1 MHLQDNGP
9 LRCPCNDAT
18 ILFLK
23 PVPDAKLAQRLALLK
38 AKFAL
43 PGDREIAASF
53 YFDLTL
59 RAMLA
64 VRLVF
69 SCRFCQQFY
78 LQFSIIKKLVL
89 ESVS

>member
-1 MHLQDNGP
+1 MARAHPGAWSGIDLRVRFCHEEKIILQDNGP

-23 PVPDAKLAQRLALLK
+23 PIPDAKLAQRLALLK

-64 VRLVF
+64 VRLVN
-69 SCRFCQQFY
+69 R
-78 LQFSIIKKLVL
+78 
-89 ESVS
+89 